1 MSSAEAFA
9 ALADTLNARAW
20 HVLQALEVTTVDGL
34 CRYSEMDLLRQ
45 PNCGRKT
52 LDEIKEGLAVI
63 GRHLSLTNSCV
74 LPSIKVFYDFGADP
88 YPPA

>member
-1 MSSAEAFA
+1 MSSIDYAEWEEY
-9 ALADTLNARAW
+9 LSARAA
-20 HVLQALEVTTVDGL
+20 HVLKALGVTTVDGL

-52 LDEIKEGLAVI
+52 VDDIQAGLAVI

-74 LPSIKVFYDFGADP
+74 SPSIKVFYDFGADP